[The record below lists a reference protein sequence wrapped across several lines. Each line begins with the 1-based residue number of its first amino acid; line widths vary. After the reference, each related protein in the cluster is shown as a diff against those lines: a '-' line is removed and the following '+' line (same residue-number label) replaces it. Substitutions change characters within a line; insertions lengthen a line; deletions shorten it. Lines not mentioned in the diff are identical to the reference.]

1 MPRFML
7 CPQPLAHTFQGQE
20 GTTVP
25 RVCRN
30 AKGEE
35 LEFGNKTIKYFCQ
48 RFLSSSF
55 FFSFQII
62 SIILFDY
69 ADYGWFVGS
78 KVEALLLNKNSPLV
92 PSPCVWA
99 RLWKHWHKPQMK
111 PESQQSQQLF
121 EEPFWSQDIILLFE
135 NLKINVCRVC
145 STWSQGS
152 HGFLQAQVLGQVDL
166 VFHVNFSINH
176 LCIPFHISS
185 FSIFSKLSSKNSSF
199 SNRIP
204 NPHVISI
211 PVVLLVVTRSR

>member
-1 MPRFML
+1 MQQTITNWYIFTTLTPLLTSPCYNLQKSIQLLLSNASNVSRL
-7 CPQPLAHTFQGQE
+7 CQPLAHTFQGQE

-30 AKGEE
+30 PKGEE
-35 LEFGNKTIKYFCQ
+35 LEFGNKTIKDFCQ

-69 ADYGWFVGS
+69 ANCGWFVGS

-111 PESQQSQQLF
+111 PESQQSQQIF
-121 EEPFWSQDIILLFE
+121 EEPLWSQDIILLFE
-135 NLKINVCRVC
+135 NLKR
-145 STWSQGS
+145 
-152 HGFLQAQVLGQVDL
+152 
-166 VFHVNFSINH
+166 
-176 LCIPFHISS
+176 
-185 FSIFSKLSSKNSSF
+185 
-199 SNRIP
+199 
-204 NPHVISI
+204 
-211 PVVLLVVTRSR
+211 